1 MHKIL
6 LSIREILQFF
16 PKWKKVVDVRKK
28 YVIIICSAIKIP
40 NSRMMHNI
48 GLEGR
53 LGVRLCQ
60 M

>member
-1 MHKIL
+1 MSKN
-6 LSIREILQFF
+6 SFANLQNCVDE
-16 PKWKKVVDVRKK
+16 WKN
-28 YVIIICSAIKIP
+28 YAIITYSAIKKYP